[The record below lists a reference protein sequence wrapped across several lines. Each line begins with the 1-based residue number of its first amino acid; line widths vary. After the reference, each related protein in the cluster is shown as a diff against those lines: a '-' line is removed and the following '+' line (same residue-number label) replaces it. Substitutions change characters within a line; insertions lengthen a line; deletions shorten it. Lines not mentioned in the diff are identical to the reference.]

1 MAAWPAVRTA
11 IFTGATGLPAFADAS
26 IYVGPTPTNEAPTKA
41 LEVGFVND
49 ENNAGTYERSL
60 AYDGSVW
67 AETGDVRSTIIANAG
82 DSDPSIAEGDAF
94 TMADALQGWIQ
105 SDPTL
110 GGVLSLDSEVRV
122 SVDVLSI
129 SNPDGTAT
137 ELVLTLTYTT
147 TT

>member
-1 MAAWPAVRTA
+1 MAAWPAVKA
-11 IFTGATGLPAFADAS
+11 ALAAAAPGLSEFADAS
-26 IYVGPTPTNEAPTKA
+26 VYVGPTPTSEAPAKA

-49 ENNAGTYERSL
+49 ENNAGTYERAL
-60 AYDGSVW
+60 AYDGTVW
-67 AETGDVRSTIIANAG
+67 SETGNVRSTILAQAG

-94 TMADALQGWIQ
+94 AMADALAAWIQ
-105 SDPTL
+105 GDPTL
-110 GGVLSLDSEVRV
+110 GGVLSLDSEVRT

-129 SNPDGTAT
+129 ANANGTAT